1 MRVINDTMNW
11 VRVRTGADVHDGSF
25 RGEGGDRCPEGRCLC
40 GWGKCPAVAERT
52 EHCYGAYNTDAD
64 LMHPKAQRD

>member
-25 RGEGGDRCPEGRCLC
+25 RGGTGVRKADVYVGGANVLRSLNAPSIVTAHTTRM
-40 GWGKCPAVAERT
+40 RT
-52 EHCYGAYNTDAD
+52 
-64 LMHPKAQRD
+64 